1 VTRADVLAWLQEREP
16 QPPRALADQL
26 DAVVRAAPD
35 PLFTAES
42 RAAAIAGLGLYTLRS
57 VVRRQGVSY
66 DTAMD
71 LLAADAFVTYAFEAA
86 AEESGDVTGLA
97 GRLLGEVSS

>member
-1 VTRADVLAWLQEREP
+1 VSRADVIAWLQEREP

-35 PLFTAES
+35 SLFAAES
-42 RAAAIAGLGLYTLRS
+42 LAAAIASVGLHTLRS
-57 VVRRQGVSY
+57 VVRRQGASC

-86 AEESGDVTGLA
+86 AEVDGDLTGLA
-97 GRLLGEVSS
+97 SRLLGEVAA